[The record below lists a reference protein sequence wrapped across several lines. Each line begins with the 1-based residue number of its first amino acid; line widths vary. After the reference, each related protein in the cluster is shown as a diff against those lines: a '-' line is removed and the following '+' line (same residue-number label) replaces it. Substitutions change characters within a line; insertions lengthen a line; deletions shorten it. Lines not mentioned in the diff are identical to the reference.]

1 MDIPASRTEVEE
13 HLLFLRTEVEFSHS
27 MGPNFLLANMIE
39 TEVKRCRF
47 HFGWPGAQLKTR
59 GSNTLEGF
67 QVVQCNL
74 LLDSSV
80 KNQPANTGDLDLIP
94 ESGRSLEKEMTIT
107 PVFLP
112 GKSPGGRS
120 LVDYTLRGCKRVT

>member
-74 LLDSSV
+74 LDSSV

-94 ESGRSLEKEMTIT
+94 ESGRSLEKEMAPHSNILAWKIPWT
-107 PVFLP
+107 
-112 GKSPGGRS
+112 KKPGG
-120 LVDYTLRGCKRVT
+120 

>member
-112 GKSPGGRS
+112 GKSPGARS
-120 LVDYTLRGCKRVT
+120 LVDYSLRGCKRVT

>member
-112 GKSPGGRS
+112 GKYPGARS
-120 LVDYTLRGCKRVT
+120 LVDYSLRGCKRVT